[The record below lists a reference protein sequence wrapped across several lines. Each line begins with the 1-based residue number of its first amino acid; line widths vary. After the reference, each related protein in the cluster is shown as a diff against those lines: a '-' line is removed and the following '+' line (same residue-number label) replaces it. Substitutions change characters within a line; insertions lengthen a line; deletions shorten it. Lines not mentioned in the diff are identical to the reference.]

1 MLLKKK
7 QIELTE
13 EQKEEIR
20 IKDFFDRILPSTIK
34 FSTDHYIIGDSYR
47 CVWAFLTRI
56 DTELEKTVA
65 DIEDYDYSA

>member
-1 MLLKKK
+1 MGLLPSVAKTGGNMKFKKKK

-34 FSTDHYIIGDSYR
+34 FLTDHYIVGDSYR
-47 CVWAFLTRI
+47 CV
-56 DTELEKTVA
+56 
-65 DIEDYDYSA
+65 

>member
-1 MLLKKK
+1 MFKKKK

-34 FSTDHYIIGDSYR
+34 FSTDHYIIGDSY
-47 CVWAFLTRI
+47 
-56 DTELEKTVA
+56 
-65 DIEDYDYSA
+65 